1 VVALLV
7 LLPLLPAWVLVALII
22 RLDSPGPTFFVQERI
37 GKKGKAFNLV
47 KFRSMIPDAER
58 DTGPVW
64 AQPDDV
70 RVTRLGKML
79 RKLRIDE
86 VPQFINVL
94 RGEMSLVGPRP
105 ERSFFV
111 EQLKNEVSFY
121 TRRLLVRPGITG
133 WAQVRHRYDRSLE
146 DVVEKIRYDL
156 YYLENMSLTLD
167 FKIIL
172 RTIVVALSGKG
183 TH

>member
-1 VVALLV
+1 
-7 LLPLLPAWVLVALII
+7 
-22 RLDSPGPTFFVQERI
+22 
-37 GKKGKAFNLV
+37 
-47 KFRSMIPDAER
+47 
-58 DTGPVW
+58 
-64 AQPDDV
+64 
-70 RVTRLGKML
+70 
-79 RKLRIDE
+79 

-94 RGEMSLVGPRP
+94 KGEMSLVGPRP
-105 ERSFFV
+105 ERPFFV
-111 EQLKNEVSFY
+111 EQLKHEVSFY

-146 DVVEKIRYDL
+146 DVKEKIRYDL

-172 RTIVVALSGKG
+172 RTLVVALSGKG